1 MAALDGGAEVVVPDQ
16 PADVPARGLLKT
28 MRWYDGSIVCL
39 SAFGFMLSTVGYSI
53 GALGALGALALWAI
67 SAVIGALQTYIFVEP
82 ATMLADSSGGLAV
95 FAREAWRRWLDLIAP
110 LTGFGYWIAYT
121 STLSAFGLIAGR
133 SGPGRMVQVRD
144 LGDPPARRLDRA
156 RPIHSGRIII
166 GVWTI
171 NVAGMSPTIKFGR
184 ITGVLFSSCSRCS
197 RFFHM

>member
-82 ATMLADSSGGLAV
+82 ARCWQIAP
-95 FAREAWRRWLDLIAP
+95 EAWPCSPAKRGGVWLNLIAP

-121 STLSAFGLIAGR
+121 STLSAFGLIAGQL
-133 SGPGRMVQVRD
+133 VQAEWFKSATWAIHP
-144 LGDPPARRLDRA
+144 LGV
-156 RPIHSGRIII
+156 SI
-166 GVWTI
+166 G
-171 NVAGMSPTIKFGR
+171 SPN
-184 ITGVLFSSCSRCS
+184 S
-197 RFFHM
+197 